1 MKKQSIWSKP
11 ITWGGYAKL
20 CGIATVIGAIVGAIE
35 AIILYTDYPSKIMDW
50 FRDKFHKEDEID
62 YE

>member
-1 MKKQSIWSKP
+1 MKKQSIWNKP

-20 CGIATVIGAIVGAIE
+20 CGIATLIGAIE
-35 AIILYTDYPSKIMDW
+35 AIVFYTDYPSKIMDW
-50 FRDKFHKEDEID
+50 IHDKFHKEDEID

>member
-1 MKKQSIWSKP
+1 MKKQSIWNKP

-20 CGIATVIGAIVGAIE
+20 CGITTLIGAIIGAIE
-35 AIILYTDYPSKIMDW
+35 MIALYTDYPSKIMTW
-50 FRDKFHKEDEID
+50 LHDKFHKEETD